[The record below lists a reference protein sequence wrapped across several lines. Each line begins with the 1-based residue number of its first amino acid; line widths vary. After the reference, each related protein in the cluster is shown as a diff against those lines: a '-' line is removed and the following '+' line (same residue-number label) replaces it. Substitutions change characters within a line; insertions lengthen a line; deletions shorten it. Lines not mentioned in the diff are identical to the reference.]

1 MTEVNPILDDPI
13 LKGQEAERIITSP
26 LWVHVWNQM
35 EAQVVDA
42 WKADQ
47 SIDAQRMAELK
58 RTHMVILKVKQHME
72 AAIAN
77 GRYELEQREKT
88 LRQKAAEFFGV

>member
-1 MTEVNPILDDPI
+1 MTEQNPILTDPI
-13 LKGQEAERIITSP
+13 LRGQEAERIVTSP
-26 LWVHVWNQM
+26 LWVDVWAQM
-35 EAQVVDA
+35 ESQVVEA

-47 SIDAQRMAELK
+47 AVDPERMAELK

-77 GRYELEQREKT
+77 GRYERDKQEKT